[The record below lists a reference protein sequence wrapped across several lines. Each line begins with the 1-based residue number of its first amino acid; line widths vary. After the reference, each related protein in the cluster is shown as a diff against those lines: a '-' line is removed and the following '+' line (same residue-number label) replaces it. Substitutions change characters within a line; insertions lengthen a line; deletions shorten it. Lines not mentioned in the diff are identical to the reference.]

1 MTSEPREIAIS
12 AQLQEGV
19 VNAFEVAALWLQESE
34 ELLFVLASEN
44 GEPQI
49 ATIDGC
55 QTQTEVL
62 ERLRD
67 WTSAKPGIEWLV
79 QVGCAT
85 TGGNGAGVDALVAH
99 CAERGQPEGFVL
111 LQELHRNATD
121 NVLVPTGEI
130 EFVQRIKNDFCT

>member
-1 MTSEPREIAIS
+1 MSTEPPEIAIS
-12 AQLQEGV
+12 EDLQQGV

-34 ELLFVLASEN
+34 ELLFVLVSEN

-49 ATIDGC
+49 ATIDDC
-55 QTQTEVL
+55 DTQDEVL
-62 ERLRD
+62 ERLRS

-79 QVGCAT
+79 QMGCAT

-111 LQELHRNATD
+111 LQELHRTGSEQLLQP
-121 NVLVPTGEI
+121 VGEI
-130 EFVQRIKNDFCT
+130 EFVQRIKNDFCA